1 VLIVAPNMTDL
12 NAAGGGSD
20 DYSKRPKGN
29 LDPTGEYFIWTT
41 NLGTNRNDAF
51 IVRIPV
57 NKLGVKAASPAPTPP
72 APAPTPS
79 PTPEPTPAPA
89 PPADSPVAGPVPAP
103 TPGPVP
109 SAAGSIQWM
118 SLINAAVSGG
128 GVVKTSGCDGC
139 PDASAVSE
147 QQIAGNGTLTF
158 VASESSALRFAGW
171 SAAGIGAGPGDINF
185 ALRLQG
191 GVAEV
196 RESGAYRSEIR
207 FRAGD
212 SFAIA
217 VENGTVR
224 YSKNGTVFY
233 SSAVRAD
240 YAMRVHVVLFSA
252 SASIGNVA
260 VGSAAM
266 SAPSAQ
272 VEPARLDESSAGVRY
287 AIPRPEGSIPRRRS
301 F

>member
-1 VLIVAPNMTDL
+1 MRPWVEVESSRRPVVTDAPTR
-12 NAAGGGSD
+12 APSQ
-20 DYSKRPKGN
+20 SSR
-29 LDPTGEYFIWTT
+29 
-41 NLGTNRNDAF
+41 
-51 IVRIPV
+51 
-57 NKLGVKAASPAPTPP
+57 SPA
-72 APAPTPS
+72 
-79 PTPEPTPAPA
+79 
-89 PPADSPVAGPVPAP
+89 
-103 TPGPVP
+103 
-109 SAAGSIQWM
+109 AARS
-118 SLINAAVSGG
+118 
-128 GVVKTSGCDGC
+128 
-139 PDASAVSE
+139 
-147 QQIAGNGTLTF
+147 TF

-207 FRAGD
+207 FNAGD

-240 YAMRVHVVLFSA
+240 HAMRVHVVLFSA

-260 VGSAAM
+260 VGSATM

-272 VEPARLDESSAGVRY
+272 
-287 AIPRPEGSIPRRRS
+287 
-301 F
+301 